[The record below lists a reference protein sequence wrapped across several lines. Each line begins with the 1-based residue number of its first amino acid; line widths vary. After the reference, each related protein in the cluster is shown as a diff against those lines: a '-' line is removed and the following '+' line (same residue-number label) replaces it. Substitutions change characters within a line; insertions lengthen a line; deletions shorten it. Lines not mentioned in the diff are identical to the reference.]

1 MNSRATGWIKLKI
14 FIVVEFICVLIALIL
29 PITPKKG
36 SGNLLDLPP
45 DVASYFQSVVV
56 GFVMGNG
63 VLVAIAVTAGIY
75 WFIKGR
81 PPLTTNETTE
91 ESSPLDS

>member
-29 PITPKKG
+29 PVTPKKG
-36 SGNLLDLPP
+36 SGNLDLPP

-56 GFVMGNG
+56 GFVMLNG

-75 WFIKGR
+75 WCIKGR

>member
-29 PITPKKG
+29 PVTPQKG
-36 SGNLLDLPP
+36 SGNLDLPP

-63 VLVAIAVTAGIY
+63 ILVAIAVTAGIY